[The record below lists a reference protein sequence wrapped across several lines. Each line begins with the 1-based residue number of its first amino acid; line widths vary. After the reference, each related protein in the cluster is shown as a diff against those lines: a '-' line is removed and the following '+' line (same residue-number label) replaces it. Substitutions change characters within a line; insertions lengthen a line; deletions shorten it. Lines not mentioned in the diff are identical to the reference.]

1 MLAQVFLATGTEF
14 CVSTMPPLRKL
25 RNQSFAQM
33 SSDSLE
39 TWRARQGCKKYVA
52 HLVRRCQ
59 ARASARRVLEDTYA
73 TVIGAIKVQILYRN
87 SLMARFRDAA
97 AGLQNRQVRSLPSV
111 SEADAGLPAAL
122 LADRALAARDM
133 PTLRNIVSG
142 EEFVLQVD
150 SSHSLHDFYV
160 KAKQTLGLDPKGSV
174 SLALLRAG
182 SGTKDQRLLGCS
194 RYSPAMPY
202 VKGKVFEVYLH
213 R

>member
-25 RNQSFAQM
+25 RNQSFAQV
-33 SSDSLE
+33 SSDFLE
-39 TWRARQGCKKYVA
+39 TWRARQGCKQYVA

-59 ARASARRVLEDTYA
+59 ARASARRVLEETYA

-122 LADRALAARDM
+122 LADRARKAQDM
-133 PTLRNIVSG
+133 PVLRRCVSG
-142 EEFVLQVD
+142 EEFVMQVD
-150 SSHSLHDFYV
+150 SSDSLHDFYV
-160 KAKQTLGLDPKGSV
+160 KAKQILGIDPKGIV
-174 SLALLRAG
+174 SLALLQAG
-182 SGTKDQRLLGCS
+182 SGPKDQRLLGCS
-194 RYSPAMPY
+194 RDSRAMPY
-202 VKGKVFEVYLH
+202 VKGKVFEVYL
-213 R
+213 RR

>member
-1 MLAQVFLATGTEF
+1 
-14 CVSTMPPLRKL
+14 MPQLRKL
-25 RNQSFAQM
+25 RNKSFAEM

-39 TWRARQGCKKYVA
+39 AWRARQGCKQYVA

-59 ARASARRVLEDTYA
+59 ARVSARRFLEDTYA
-73 TVIGAIKVQILYRN
+73 SVIGAIKGQILYRN
-87 SLMARFRDAA
+87 RLMSRFRDDA

-122 LADRALAARDM
+122 LADRARKALAM
-133 PTLRNIVSG
+133 PTLRHLVSG
-142 EEFVLQVD
+142 EEFVMQVD
-150 SSHSLHDFYV
+150 SSDSLHDFYV

>member
-1 MLAQVFLATGTEF
+1 
-14 CVSTMPPLRKL
+14 
-25 RNQSFAQM
+25 
-33 SSDSLE
+33 
-39 TWRARQGCKKYVA
+39 
-52 HLVRRCQ
+52 
-59 ARASARRVLEDTYA
+59 
-73 TVIGAIKVQILYRN
+73 
-87 SLMARFRDAA
+87 MARFRDAA

-122 LADRALAARDM
+122 LADRARAALDM
-133 PTLRNIVSG
+133 PTLRHLVSG

-160 KAKQTLGLDPKGSV
+160 KAKQILGLDPKGSV

-182 SGTKDQRLLGCS
+182 SGTKEQRLLGCC
-194 RYSPAMPY
+194 RCSPAMPY